1 MCTHTWY
8 IMAAFGDDL
17 IQLAEEIA
25 ELKYRNAEKEIELRP
40 LHIRIPEPKAEED
53 VRTPFTDGE
62 SDGES
67 VLEDDLENFLYPD
80 RLDEVLD
87 WLTDYPN
94 VFVSLDERKGVFYL
108 TGKTRTL
115 KRMAKHPL
123 YQEMLNIVI
132 DKFGVYKVK
141 IMPLD

>member
-1 MCTHTWY
+1 
-8 IMAAFGDDL
+8 MAAFGDDL
-17 IQLAEEIA
+17 IRIAEEIA
-25 ELKYRNAEKEIELRP
+25 ELKYRNAEKEIELQP
-40 LHIRIPEPKAEED
+40 LRICVPKPKAEED
-53 VRTPFTDGE
+53 VHTPFTDDE

-67 VLEDDLENFLYPD
+67 VLEDDLEDFLYPD
-80 RLDEVLD
+80 RLGEVLE
-87 WLTDYPN
+87 WLRDYPN
-94 VFVSLDERKGVFYL
+94 VFVSLDESKGIFYL
-108 TGKTRTL
+108 TGKMRTL